1 MYPLLKHQIIFEH
14 LWTLIRKL
22 LTQIYQ
28 IQITILYQIYI
39 EDIEGINNN
48 FTIIEMNDIIYHV
61 ILTDLS
67 NYQKYLD
74 GIIKKVTKGA
84 TELI

>member
-1 MYPLLKHQIIFEH
+1 MIKKENL
-14 LWTLIRKL
+14 R
-22 LTQIYQ
+22 
-28 IQITILYQIYI
+28 ILYQIYI

-48 FTIIEMNDIIYHV
+48 FTIIDMNDIIYHV

-84 TELI
+84 TELV

>member
-1 MYPLLKHQIIFEH
+1 
-14 LWTLIRKL
+14 
-22 LTQIYQ
+22 
-28 IQITILYQIYI
+28 
-39 EDIEGINNN
+39 
-48 FTIIEMNDIIYHV
+48 MNDIIYHV